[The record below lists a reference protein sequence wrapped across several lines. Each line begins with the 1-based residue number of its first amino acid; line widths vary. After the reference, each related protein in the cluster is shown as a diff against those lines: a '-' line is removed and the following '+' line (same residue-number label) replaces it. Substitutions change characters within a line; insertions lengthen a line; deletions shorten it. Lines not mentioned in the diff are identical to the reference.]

1 MAVGYLLYYGRCVDC
16 RILTATCAL
25 AAEQAHPTLGT
36 MERLERLLG
45 YVSAHPSGRKI
56 YKASDM
62 ILRVLSDASYL
73 SRPNAGS
80 VAGSYHFLGSS
91 LDDSWVNHPISAHST
106 KIPVVCSFVAESEY
120 AGVFA
125 AARIATDERAILE
138 NFGHPQP
145 PTPLYCDNE
154 CAVGIANS
162 SVTQK
167 MSKSLDMR
175 LHWVRDR
182 VKQGQFVVQHLPGLQ
197 NIADFFTKALP
208 VARHKDLAPFLAL
221 DDDQTIDD
229 IVNAKL
235 KLSALLFAACLLT
248 PASSGCVDTSVAHVY
263 R

>member
-1 MAVGYLLYYGRCVDC
+1 
-16 RILTATCAL
+16 
-25 AAEQAHPTLGT
+25 
-36 MERLERLLG
+36 MERLELLLG

-56 YKASDM
+56 HKGSDM

-73 SRPNAGS
+73 SRPDDGS

-91 LDDSWVNHPISAHST
+91 LDVSWINHPISAHST
-106 KIPVVCSFVAESEY
+106 KIPVVCSTVAKSEY

-125 AARIATDERAILE
+125 AARIATDDRAILQ

-154 CAVGIANS
+154 CAVGIVNS

-167 MSKSLDMR
+167 MSKSLDMH

-182 VKQGQFVVQHLPGLQ
+182 VQQGQFIVLHLPGLQ
-197 NIADFFTKALP
+197 NIADFFTKTLP

-221 DDDQTIDD
+221 NDDRTTDD
-229 IVNAKL
+229 IVHAKL
-235 KLSALLFAACLLT
+235 RLSALLFAACILK
-248 PASSGCVDTSVAHVY
+248 PAPSGCVDTSVAYVY